1 MTNVETPADINSIHV
16 VSDKRGD
23 SGLIMIA
30 GEKGKIMS
38 YFIPQLG
45 PAPRWCSFLENL
57 TEELEESTENNAY
70 EDYKFLTKS
79 EVEEIGASSLIGTPM
94 LRGYMHGFFIE
105 MKLYSKLRA
114 VSKPFEYEEYMKK
127 KINDKIIEKRQKRII
142 PQKRL
147 PKVNQELADKLSRG
161 KNGPLVDQ
169 RFSGLFERE
178 EFQQDTN
185 SFEFKLRNPTVGSK
199 SFNRN
204 ESDEDDLDVEDD
216 FQPTVKKSIR
226 ETSYI
231 PAEKKKK
238 KDF

>member
-1 MTNVETPADINSIHV
+1 
-16 VSDKRGD
+16 
-23 SGLIMIA
+23 
-30 GEKGKIMS
+30 
-38 YFIPQLG
+38 
-45 PAPRWCSFLENL
+45 
-57 TEELEESTENNAY
+57 
-70 EDYKFLTKS
+70 
-79 EVEEIGASSLIGTPM
+79 
-94 LRGYMHGFFIE
+94 
-105 MKLYSKLRA
+105 
-114 VSKPFEYEEYMKK
+114 MKK

-216 FQPTVKKSIR
+216 YQPTVKKSIR
-226 ETSYI
+226 ESSYI